1 MANHADS
8 LIPLDINAN
17 ECEVD
22 VAYHSPKERGPEIR
36 DSDENDVVPTP
47 QNGMIFG
54 SEDEVKSYYTKY
66 ANQVGFGVMT
76 RTSRKGADGKVGYF
90 ILACSRE
97 GFRRNMRR
105 NPIRSVPSRK
115 QKCEAR
121 INVSLCKDGFY
132 RIQTV
137 TLNHNHELSP
147 GQVNLNV
154 HIDMRAKRKLDPEDQ
169 TEAQMNKSFRSS
181 AVGNGVYDNVALS
194 PNDCGNYI
202 RTGGRLIGVD
212 GDGNALYKYFMRMQ
226 EQDCNFF
233 YVIDLDDYLC
243 VRNVFWADARSRA
256 AYKSFGDVVTLDTTY
271 LSDQYKLPLACF
283 VGVNH
288 HGQSIL
294 FGCGLMSCRD
304 TKSFVWLFQSWLHCM
319 CGVSPKGVISDE
331 CKALQ
336 NAIKIVFPFARHRW
350 CLSHIMKKFPEKLG
364 QRADYKLISCRLKNA
379 IYNSLTPNEFEM
391 TWKTTVKEFGLEDSE
406 WLNELYLERHRWVP
420 TFVKSEFWAGMST
433 IRFGEIMHPFFD
445 GFVGCQSTLKQF
457 LDVYD
462 NALQTRA
469 EREFEADFR
478 SFCITLACATKSP
491 FERQFQTAYT
501 HAKFLEVQRE
511 FVGKADCNMVVVH
524 DEGSVCRYNV
534 IEDVIVEGKAKE
546 ASFGVI
552 FDRVNYDVKCGCHM
566 FEFKGILCRHSL
578 AVLSQERVKE
588 IPCKYVLDRWR
599 TNLKRRHAYVR
610 TSYNVKQLKP
620 RMERFD
626 LLSKQFDSVAEV
638 AAEFEE
644 TSAFV
649 SNTLC
654 DLKEKL
660 EAWASHMRNSSEAA
674 APISCAINGA
684 S

>member
-1 MANHADS
+1 MANHTDS

-17 ECEVD
+17 ENEVD
-22 VAYHSPKERGPEIR
+22 VTYHSPKERGPEIR
-36 DSDENDVVPTP
+36 NSDENDVVPTP
-47 QNGMIFG
+47 HNGMIFG
-54 SEDEVKSYYTKY
+54 SEDEVRSYYTKY

-76 RTSRKGADGKVGYF
+76 RTSRKVADGKIGYF

-97 GFRRNMRR
+97 GFRRNSRR

-147 GQVNLNV
+147 GQVKLNV
-154 HIDMRAKRKLDPEDQ
+154 DIDTRAKRKLDPEDQ
-169 TEAQMNKSFRSS
+169 TEEQMNKSFRSLV
-181 AVGNGVYDNVALS
+181 VGNGVYDNVRLC

-202 RTGGRLIGVD
+202 RSGGRLIGVD
-212 GDGNALYKYFMRMQ
+212 GDG
-226 EQDCNFF
+226 
-233 YVIDLDDYLC
+233 
-243 VRNVFWADARSRA
+243 
-256 AYKSFGDVVTLDTTY
+256 
-271 LSDQYKLPLACF
+271 QY
-283 VGVNH
+283 
-288 HGQSIL
+288 
-294 FGCGLMSCRD
+294 
-304 TKSFVWLFQSWLHCM
+304 
-319 CGVSPKGVISDE
+319 
-331 CKALQ
+331 
-336 NAIKIVFPFARHRW
+336 
-350 CLSHIMKKFPEKLG
+350 
-364 QRADYKLISCRLKNA
+364 ADYKLLSCRLKTA
-379 IYNSLTPNEFEM
+379 IYDALAPNEFEM
-391 TWKTTVKEFGLEDSE
+391 NWKTTMKEFGLEDNE
-406 WLNELYLERHRWVP
+406 WLNELCLERHRWAP
-420 TFVKSEFWAGMST
+420 IFVKSEFWAGMST
-433 IRFGEIMHPFFD
+433 IRYGEIMHSFFD
-445 GFVGCQSTLKQF
+445 GFVGCQTTLKQF
-457 LDVYD
+457 LDAYD
-462 NALQTRA
+462 NALQARA
-469 EREFEADFR
+469 EKEFEADFR
-478 SFCITLACATKSP
+478 SFCITLTCATKSP

-534 IEDVIVEGKAKE
+534 IEDVMVEGKPKDV
-546 ASFGVI
+546 SYGVI
-552 FDRVNYDVKCGCHM
+552 FDRVNCDVKCACHM
-566 FEFKGILCRHSL
+566 FEFIGIICRHSL

-599 TNLKRRHAYVR
+599 SNLKRRHVYVR
-610 TSYNVKQLKP
+610 TSYTVRQLKP

-626 LLSKQFDSVAEV
+626 LLCKQFDSVAEI

-660 EAWASHMRNSSEAA
+660 EAWASHMRNTPEAA